1 MPARRHDGPPRA
13 IDTPC
18 AGREPEFEDSN
29 EEVEMA
35 IMMRMDWPDATAE
48 QYDELRNVVNWE
60 QDKADGGL
68 FHVAAFDEAG
78 AHITDV
84 WESAEHFQ
92 RFTDERLMPG
102 VQKVGIAGEPLV
114 TVLHAHAVFAPGY
127 E

>member
-1 MPARRHDGPPRA
+1 MRRL
-13 IDTPC
+13 T
-18 AGREPEFEDSN
+18 
-29 EEVEMA
+29 MA

-60 QDKADGGL
+60 HDKADGGL
-68 FHVAAFDEAG
+68 FHVAAFDESG

-84 WESAEHFQ
+84 WESAEQFQ

-102 VQKVGIAGEPLV
+102 VQKVGIAGEPQV
-114 TVLHAHAVFAPGY
+114 TVLPAHAVFAPGY